1 MSIEETT
8 GPVRMPDGVRDYL
21 ARGTTPAGLAEAEC
35 AAAVAEDGGRSY
47 DSAVAY
53 LSREKPPVQ
62 PREGKGIMTL
72 VAGALEMNDRSDRE
86 EATPEAGA

>member
-1 MSIEETT
+1 M
-8 GPVRMPDGVRDYL
+8 
-21 ARGTTPAGLAEAEC
+21 
-35 AAAVAEDGGRSY
+35 AEDGGRSY